1 MLWIMMIVY
10 QLLTTLFLSFLPPAE
25 WIQAVQALMIL
36 SIIFS
41 CISLLLFFCQLF
53 TLQKGGRFF
62 LTGTFQ
68 ILASLFVM
76 SGAIIYT
83 VMSPQW
89 VPDTEAFG
97 YSYILAWVAFPLA
110 LISGLI
116 YVILRKREWAIT
128 PSQCFPVTL
137 YQTAS
142 VISSTL
148 KLKIWCLSTNG
159 PWSHQANSP
168 QSQRVGVIPKIN
180 KQTNTKTT
188 NTVSVKR
195 CI

>member
-1 MLWIMMIVY
+1 MLLLLLGIIFLHLAALVLLFVSTIVSSNIY
-10 QLLTTLFLSFLPPAE
+10 YTLTHHHYRSVTDSPPPLFFFSLAE
-25 WIQAVQALMIL
+25 WIQAVQAVMIL

-41 CISLLLFFCQLF
+41 CLSLFLFFCQLF

-83 VMSPQW
+83 VMSPEW
-89 VPDTEAFG
+89 VLGTYSFG

-116 YVILRKREWAIT
+116 YVILRKRE
-128 PSQCFPVTL
+128 
-137 YQTAS
+137 
-142 VISSTL
+142 
-148 KLKIWCLSTNG
+148 
-159 PWSHQANSP
+159 
-168 QSQRVGVIPKIN
+168 
-180 KQTNTKTT
+180 
-188 NTVSVKR
+188 
-195 CI
+195 

>member
-1 MLWIMMIVY
+1 MEIQAHRSQSPAKMLLLLLGIV
-10 QLLTTLFLSFLPPAE
+10 LLHVAGLVLLFLSTIISVWTSGETGTSDLWMNCSTANGGYHCDPATAGE

-41 CISLLLFFCQLF
+41 CLALFLFFCQLF

-89 VPDTEAFG
+89 VPGTDAFG

-116 YVILRKREWAIT
+116 YVILRKRE
-128 PSQCFPVTL
+128 
-137 YQTAS
+137 
-142 VISSTL
+142 
-148 KLKIWCLSTNG
+148 
-159 PWSHQANSP
+159 
-168 QSQRVGVIPKIN
+168 
-180 KQTNTKTT
+180 
-188 NTVSVKR
+188 
-195 CI
+195 

>member
-1 MLWIMMIVY
+1 MLLLLLGIILLHVAALVLLFVSTIVSVWTSGETSTSDLWINCSTANGGY
-10 QLLTTLFLSFLPPAE
+10 HCDPASTGE

-41 CISLLLFFCQLF
+41 CLSLFLFFCQLF

-83 VMSPQW
+83 VMSPEW
-89 VPDTEAFG
+89 VPETNAFG

-116 YVILRKREWAIT
+116 YVILRKRE
-128 PSQCFPVTL
+128 
-137 YQTAS
+137 
-142 VISSTL
+142 
-148 KLKIWCLSTNG
+148 
-159 PWSHQANSP
+159 
-168 QSQRVGVIPKIN
+168 
-180 KQTNTKTT
+180 
-188 NTVSVKR
+188 
-195 CI
+195 

>member
-1 MLWIMMIVY
+1 MLLLLLAIV
-10 QLLTTLFLSFLPPAE
+10 LLHIIALVLLFVSTIVSHRDSDLWSNCTTINGGYRCDPASSGE

-41 CISLLLFFCQLF
+41 CLSLFLFFCQLF

-62 LTGTFQ
+62 VTGTFQ

-83 VMSPQW
+83 VMSPDW
-89 VPDTEAFG
+89 VPEKDVFG

-116 YVILRKREWAIT
+116 YVILRKRE
-128 PSQCFPVTL
+128 
-137 YQTAS
+137 
-142 VISSTL
+142 
-148 KLKIWCLSTNG
+148 
-159 PWSHQANSP
+159 
-168 QSQRVGVIPKIN
+168 
-180 KQTNTKTT
+180 
-188 NTVSVKR
+188 
-195 CI
+195 

>member
-1 MLWIMMIVY
+1 MLLLLLGIILLHVAGLVLLFVSTIVSVWTTGETSTSDLWINCSTANGGY
-10 QLLTTLFLSFLPPAE
+10 HCDPATAGE

-41 CISLLLFFCQLF
+41 ILSLFLFFCQLF

-89 VPDTEAFG
+89 APETDAFG

-116 YVILRKREWAIT
+116 YVILRKRE
-128 PSQCFPVTL
+128 
-137 YQTAS
+137 
-142 VISSTL
+142 
-148 KLKIWCLSTNG
+148 
-159 PWSHQANSP
+159 
-168 QSQRVGVIPKIN
+168 
-180 KQTNTKTT
+180 
-188 NTVSVKR
+188 
-195 CI
+195 

>member
-1 MLWIMMIVY
+1 MLLLLLGIILLHVAGLVLLFVSTIVSVW
-10 QLLTTLFLSFLPPAE
+10 TTGETGTSDLWTNCTTATGGYHCNPATSGE
-25 WIQAVQALMIL
+25 WIQAVQAVMIL

-41 CISLLLFFCQLF
+41 CLSLFLFFCQLF

-89 VPDTEAFG
+89 VPGTDSFG

-116 YVILRKREWAIT
+116 YVILRKRE
-128 PSQCFPVTL
+128 
-137 YQTAS
+137 
-142 VISSTL
+142 
-148 KLKIWCLSTNG
+148 
-159 PWSHQANSP
+159 
-168 QSQRVGVIPKIN
+168 
-180 KQTNTKTT
+180 
-188 NTVSVKR
+188 
-195 CI
+195 